1 MPGKPFRKD
10 SGELRMRRTP
20 FTRAV
25 LRLYAWHAGSGTGAA
40 LARASED
47 KRKSVLG
54 SDRRQSLNE
63 TSRGDRADADEDSD
77 ERPAPGAGG
86 SYSMHDRPRTAPAQE
101 RSSSW
106 EDRPVGGSAAGRV
119 QQEKK
124 VARKLEVGGSQECVS
139 GTQRGPSEVRRGGS
153 DVGDGGSSV
162 SRESLDQDML
172 AEAEAVAEAESLAQA
187 GAEALGAAD
196 GGDVEDSLV
205 ELQGHSVLIKEGD
218 GRGQAGTTSY
228 PWDQPAPGQQDEEEE
243 DEEEDEEDEGGA
255 RGMYGRGADGARV
268 HFDEGES
275 WDQVTAGLGEEEP
288 PLPTPAAAR
297 GGAPGPAASRGEE
310 GAARDEDG
318 DGRPASGLVAA
329 LFNRR
334 PPPKAASPNKQ
345 PKPSAAAAAG
355 GGEAPADAALDAK
368 LAELDKE
375 VKEFRRQ
382 ARPPARGPRG
392 TGARAV
398 LAAARGLRRP
408 GSDGSGRALF

>member
-86 SYSMHDRPRTAPAQE
+86 SYAMHDRPRAAPAQE

-106 EDRPVGGSAAGRV
+106 EDRPVGGSAAGRA

-124 VARKLEVGGSQECVS
+124 VARKLEVGGSQEYVS
-139 GTQRGPSEVRRGGS
+139 GAQCGPSEVYRGGS

-162 SRESLDQDML
+162 SRESLAQDML

-196 GGDVEDSLV
+196 GGNVEDSLV

-218 GRGQAGTTSY
+218 GRGQAGATGY
-228 PWDQPAPGQQDEEEE
+228 PWDQPAPGQRD
-243 DEEEDEEDEGGA
+243 EDEEDEDEDEDEEDERGA
-255 RGMYGRGADGARV
+255 RGLYGRGTDGARV

-275 WDQVTAGLGEEEP
+275 WDEVTADLGEEEP

-297 GGAPGPAASRGEE
+297 GSAPGED

-318 DGRPASGLVAA
+318 DGRPASGLVAK

-355 GGEAPADAALDAK
+355 GSEAPADAALDAK

-382 ARPPARGPRG
+382 VRPPPRGPHGAGARGARCCAG
-392 TGARAV
+392 AARA
-398 LAAARGLRRP
+398 G
-408 GSDGSGRALF
+408 F